1 MCVYVIML
9 IFVCFLCYYVYSVK
23 SSWELVFIVIQKPNS
38 NKVFLSYLILSYL
51 ILSYLILAEVVIF
64 WTCTLVGTPYAY
76 PVHSSTSRVIIPWW
90 RYHKYQHSTQSDFQ
104 FWPQWVIWLGANVT
118 LDHILSPKKNAMS
131 AMEFD
136 LRPTRIV
143 SYSKKQ
149 WTLNGHLRFDWAD
162 NHL

>member
-23 SSWELVFIVIQKPNS
+23 KTPESLCLLLYKNRIQIK
-38 NKVFLSYLILSYL
+38 FSYLILSYL
-51 ILSYLILAEVVIF
+51 SRGGYIMNLHLGRDAISVSGTFLHIKSHYTLMTISQIPTFNPIRFPILTTVGYLIG
-64 WTCTLVGTPYAY
+64 CQCNSKPYFI
-76 PVHSSTSRVIIPWW
+76 SE
-90 RYHKYQHSTQSDFQ
+90 
-104 FWPQWVIWLGANVT
+104 
-118 LDHILSPKKNAMS
+118 KNAMS

-136 LRPTRIV
+136 LWHTRIV